1 MILEFDLFEIYSKRF
16 WKVTDWEFFTF
27 DMFLHILYL
36 YIDFDKAPLGFYFV
50 SIISLRKKGNS
61 RV

>member
-36 YIDFDKAPLGFYFV
+36 HIDFDKAVRILLRFYHIFKKK
-50 SIISLRKKGNS
+50 RK
-61 RV
+61 